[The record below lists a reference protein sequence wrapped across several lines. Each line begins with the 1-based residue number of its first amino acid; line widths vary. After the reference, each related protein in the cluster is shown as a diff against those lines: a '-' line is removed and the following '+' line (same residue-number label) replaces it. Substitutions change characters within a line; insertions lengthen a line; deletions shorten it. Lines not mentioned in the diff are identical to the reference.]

1 MYEIFLTDCE
11 GKLTIL
17 NEPQAGCWI
26 NMLDPTAEEI
36 DYISS
41 AVNAEKDFI
50 TAALDEEER
59 PRIESEDGSTLV
71 VTDIPVV
78 EPTTESSYRFL
89 YSTMPMGIVVC
100 KECVITVCLK
110 KSQLIKDFLDNRVKT
125 FATFKKNR
133 FLLQLMY
140 RNATYYLQYLR
151 QIDKISNNI
160 ENDLH
165 KSMKNKELIL
175 LLSLEKSLVYFSTSL
190 KSNEIVLEKMLRYN
204 YDNISIK
211 KYPDDEDLLEDVI
224 IENKQAIE
232 MANIYSNIL
241 SGTMDAFA
249 SIISNNLNIVMK
261 LLASITIVMSIP
273 AIVSG
278 FFGMNV
284 ANIPFAHISSAF
296 YIICGATVLIC
307 GIVAWILYKKKMF

>member
-11 GKLTIL
+11 GKLTVL
-17 NEPQAGCWI
+17 NEPKEGCWI
-26 NMLDPTAEEI
+26 NVLDPTPEETERIIEFSGAER
-36 DYISS
+36 
-41 AVNAEKDFI
+41 DFI

-59 PRIESEDGSTLV
+59 PRIESEDGCTLV
-71 VTDIPVV
+71 LTDIPVV
-78 EPTTESSYRFL
+78 EPRSESSYSFM

-125 FATFKKNR
+125 FATYKKNR

-165 KSMKNKELIL
+165 RSMKNKELIM
-175 LLSLEKSLVYFSTSL
+175 LLSLEKSLVFFSTSL
-190 KSNEIVLEKMLRYN
+190 KSNETVLEKLLKYS
-204 YDNISIK
+204 YDNLSIR

-232 MANIYSNIL
+232 MAN
-241 SGTMDAFA
+241 T
-249 SIISNNLNIVMK
+249 
-261 LLASITIVMSIP
+261 
-273 AIVSG
+273 AI
-278 FFGMNV
+278 F
-284 ANIPFAHISSAF
+284 
-296 YIICGATVLIC
+296 
-307 GIVAWILYKKKMF
+307 

>member
-1 MYEIFLTDCE
+1 MENKMYEIFFTDCE
-11 GKLTIL
+11 GKLTVL
-17 NEPQAGCWI
+17 KEPQDGCWI

-36 DYISS
+36 DLISGL
-41 AVNAEKDFI
+41 VHAERDFI

-59 PRIESEDGSTLV
+59 PRIESEDDCTLV
-71 VTDIPVV
+71 LTDIPVV
-78 EPTTESSYRFL
+78 ESTAESSYNFM

-110 KSQLIKDFLDNRVKT
+110 KTQLIKDFLDNRVKT

-175 LLSLEKSLVYFSTSL
+175 LLSLEKSLVYFPH
-190 KSNEIVLEKMLRYN
+190 R
-204 YDNISIK
+204 
-211 KYPDDEDLLEDVI
+211 
-224 IENKQAIE
+224 
-232 MANIYSNIL
+232 
-241 SGTMDAFA
+241 
-249 SIISNNLNIVMK
+249 
-261 LLASITIVMSIP
+261 
-273 AIVSG
+273 
-278 FFGMNV
+278 
-284 ANIPFAHISSAF
+284 
-296 YIICGATVLIC
+296 
-307 GIVAWILYKKKMF
+307 

>member
-1 MYEIFLTDCE
+1 MTDTQ
-11 GKLTIL
+11 GKLVKL
-17 NEPQAGCWI
+17 NEPQQGCWI
-26 NMLDPTAEEI
+26 NMLDPTKDEI
-36 DYISS
+36 EQ
-41 AVNAEKDFI
+41 VVKMTGAEKDFL

-59 PRIESEDGSTLV
+59 PRIESEDGCTLV
-71 VTDIPVV
+71 LTDIPIV
-78 EPTTESSYRFL
+78 ESTKDSSYSFMF
-89 YSTMPMGIVVC
+89 STMPMGIVVC

-110 KSQLIKDFLDNRVKT
+110 KNQLIKDFLDNRVKT

-133 FLLQLMY
+133 FILQLMY

-151 QIDKISNNI
+151 QIDKISHNI
-160 ENDLH
+160 ENEVH

-190 KSNEIVLEKMLRYN
+190 KSNEIVLEKLLKYN
-204 YDNISIK
+204 YENISIR

-232 MANIYSNIL
+232 MAYIYSNIL

-249 SIISNNLNIVMK
+249 SIISNNQNNVMK
-261 LLASITIVMSIP
+261 LLAALTIVMAIP
-273 AIVSG
+273 TMVSG

-284 ANIPFAHISSAF
+284 ALPLADVASAF
-296 YIICGATVLIC
+296 YLILGGTALIC
-307 GIVAWILYKKKMF
+307 AIVILILFKKKMF